1 MVPAKLRFHCAARL
15 DPVTPIIVKAA
26 LTGWEAKQGQVDLA
40 IERSFKAQELVLR
53 MKWRITADA
62 KKATKVVKR
71 RMVSSTCLMKTR
83 SCCGNGKRKGL

>member
-71 RMVSSTCLMKTR
+71 S
-83 SCCGNGKRKGL
+83 RKLGAILKMMSDARQLR